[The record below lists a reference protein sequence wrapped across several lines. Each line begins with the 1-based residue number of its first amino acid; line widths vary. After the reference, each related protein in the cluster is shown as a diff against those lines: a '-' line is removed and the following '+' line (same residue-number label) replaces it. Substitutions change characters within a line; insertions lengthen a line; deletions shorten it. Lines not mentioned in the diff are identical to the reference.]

1 MISSA
6 ANNITNYLI
15 CKKVI
20 KDDDREIYQ
29 YGFEQVFSS
38 LLNIATML
46 LLGIILGKIYQSL
59 VLILSFMAL
68 RSYSGG
74 YHANTPLHCYLL
86 TVMSISAALSIMK
99 FITIDRFICLGLLVL
114 SSVVILLLS
123 PIGSKNKPLDE
134 IEKIIYRKKT
144 IIVWSVETCVSI
156 VFIILDITEIHIAI
170 TLAQVIISIAL
181 IFGKTKNYFEMR
193 KTNEKIK

>member
-15 CKKVI
+15 CEKVI

-38 LLNIATML
+38 LLNLATML

-144 IIVWSVETCVSI
+144 IIVWSVETCVAI

-181 IFGKTKNYFEMR
+181 IFGNLQCGNLWRNY
-193 KTNEKIK
+193 K

>member
-1 MISSA
+1 MHIILLSGQLIPLADIGLTIKIACNCQKAEKVLMISSA

-46 LLGIILGKIYQSL
+46 LLGIILGIIYQSL

-74 YHANTPLHCYLL
+74 YHAKTPLQCYLL
-86 TVMSISAALSIMK
+86 TVMSILAALSIMK

-134 IEKIIYRKKT
+134 IEK
-144 IIVWSVETCVSI
+144 
-156 VFIILDITEIHIAI
+156 
-170 TLAQVIISIAL
+170 VI
-181 IFGKTKNYFEMR
+181 
-193 KTNEKIK
+193 

>member
-74 YHANTPLHCYLL
+74 YHANTPLQCYLL

-123 PIGSKNKPLDE
+123 PIGTKNKPLDE

-144 IIVWSVETCVSI
+144 IIVWGVETCVAI

-181 IFGKTKNYFEMR
+181 IFGNLQCGNLWRNY
-193 KTNEKIK
+193 K

>member
-74 YHANTPLHCYLL
+74 YHANTLLQCYLL

-144 IIVWSVETCVSI
+144 IIVWSVETCVAI

-181 IFGKTKNYFEMR
+181 IFGNLQCGNLWRNY
-193 KTNEKIK
+193 K

>member
-1 MISSA
+1 MISSV

-29 YGFEQVFSS
+29 YGFEQVLSS

-74 YHANTPLHCYLL
+74 YHANTPLQCYLL

-144 IIVWSVETCVSI
+144 IIVWSVETCVAI

-181 IFGKTKNYFEMR
+181 IFGNLQCGNLWRNY
-193 KTNEKIK
+193 K

>member
-15 CKKVI
+15 CEKVI
-20 KDDDREIYQ
+20 KDDDCEIYQ

-86 TVMSISAALSIMK
+86 TVMSISAALLIMK

-123 PIGSKNKPLDE
+123 PIGSQNKPLDE

-144 IIVWSVETCVSI
+144 IIVWSVETCVAI

-181 IFGKTKNYFEMR
+181 IFGNLQCGNLWRNY
-193 KTNEKIK
+193 K

>member
-1 MISSA
+1 MISSV

-74 YHANTPLHCYLL
+74 YHANTPLQCYLL

-99 FITIDRFICLGLLVL
+99 FITIDRFICWGLLVL

-144 IIVWSVETCVSI
+144 IIVWSVETCVAI

-170 TLAQVIISIAL
+170 TLAQVIINIAL
-181 IFGKTKNYFEMR
+181 IFGNLQCGNLWRNY
-193 KTNEKIK
+193 K

>member
-15 CKKVI
+15 CEKVI

-123 PIGSKNKPLDE
+123 PIGSQNKPLDE

-144 IIVWSVETCVSI
+144 IIVWSVETCVAI

-181 IFGKTKNYFEMR
+181 IFGNLQCGNLWRNY
-193 KTNEKIK
+193 K

>member
-20 KDDDREIYQ
+20 KDNDREIYQ

-74 YHANTPLHCYLL
+74 YHANTPLQCYLL

-123 PIGSKNKPLDE
+123 PIGTKNKPLDE

-144 IIVWSVETCVSI
+144 IIVWSVETCVAI

-181 IFGKTKNYFEMR
+181 IFGNLQCGNLWRNY
-193 KTNEKIK
+193 K

>member
-74 YHANTPLHCYLL
+74 YHASTSLRCYIL

-99 FITIDRFICLGLLVL
+99 FIAVNRFICLGLLVL

-123 PIGSKNKPLDE
+123 PIGTKNKPLDE

-144 IIVWSVETCVSI
+144 IIVWSVETCASI

>member
-144 IIVWSVETCVSI
+144 IIVWSVETCAAL
-156 VFIILDITEIHIAI
+156 VFIVLNNTEIHIAI

-181 IFGKTKNYFEMR
+181 VFGN
-193 KTNEKIK
+193 IKCR

>member
-15 CKKVI
+15 CEKVI

-86 TVMSISAALSIMK
+86 TVMSISATLSIMK

-123 PIGSKNKPLDE
+123 PIGSQNKPLDE

-144 IIVWSVETCVSI
+144 IIVWSVETCVAI

-181 IFGKTKNYFEMR
+181 IFGNLQCGNLWRNY
-193 KTNEKIK
+193 K

>member
-114 SSVVILLLS
+114 SSVVILLFS

>member
-20 KDDDREIYQ
+20 KDNDREIYQ

-74 YHANTPLHCYLL
+74 YHANTPLQCYLL

-123 PIGSKNKPLDE
+123 PIGTKNKPLDE

-144 IIVWSVETCVSI
+144 IIVWSVETCVAI

-181 IFGKTKNYFEMR
+181 IFGNLQFGNLWRNY
-193 KTNEKIK
+193 K

>member
-114 SSVVILLLS
+114 SSLIIITLS
-123 PIGSKNKPLDE
+123 PIGTANKPLDE

-144 IIVWSVETCVSI
+144 IIVWSVETCVAI

-181 IFGKTKNYFEMR
+181 IFGNLQCGNLWRNY
-193 KTNEKIK
+193 K

>member
-144 IIVWSVETCVSI
+144 IIVWSVETCVAI

-181 IFGKTKNYFEMR
+181 IFGNLQCGNLWRNY
-193 KTNEKIK
+193 K

>member
-1 MISSA
+1 MISSV

-99 FITIDRFICLGLLVL
+99 FVTIDRFICLGLLIL

-144 IIVWSVETCVSI
+144 IIVWSVETCVAI

-181 IFGKTKNYFEMR
+181 IFGNLQCGNLWRNY
-193 KTNEKIK
+193 K

>member
-20 KDDDREIYQ
+20 KDDGREIYQ

-38 LLNIATML
+38 LINIATML
-46 LLGIILGKIYQSL
+46 LLGIILGIIYQSL

-74 YHANTPLHCYLL
+74 YHANTPLQCYLL

-123 PIGSKNKPLDE
+123 PIGTANKPLDE

-144 IIVWSVETCVSI
+144 IIVWSVETCVAI

-181 IFGKTKNYFEMR
+181 IFGNLQCGNLWRNY
-193 KTNEKIK
+193 K

>member
-15 CKKVI
+15 CEKVI

-123 PIGSKNKPLDE
+123 PIDSKNKPLDE

-144 IIVWSVETCVSI
+144 IIVWSVETCVAI

-181 IFGKTKNYFEMR
+181 IFGNLQCGNLWRNY
-193 KTNEKIK
+193 K

>member
-15 CKKVI
+15 CEKVI

-144 IIVWSVETCVSI
+144 IIVWSVETCVAI

-181 IFGKTKNYFEMR
+181 IFGNLQCGNLWRNY
-193 KTNEKIK
+193 K

>member
-29 YGFEQVFSS
+29 YGFEQVLSS

-74 YHANTPLHCYLL
+74 YHANTPLQCYLL

-144 IIVWSVETCVSI
+144 IIVWSVETCVAI

-181 IFGKTKNYFEMR
+181 IFGNLQCGNLWRNY
-193 KTNEKIK
+193 K

>member
-20 KDDDREIYQ
+20 KDDGREIYQ

-74 YHANTPLHCYLL
+74 YHANTPLQCYLL

-123 PIGSKNKPLDE
+123 PIGTANKPLDE

-144 IIVWSVETCVSI
+144 IIVWSVETCVAI

-181 IFGKTKNYFEMR
+181 IFGNLQCGNLWRNY
-193 KTNEKIK
+193 K

>member
-99 FITIDRFICLGLLVL
+99 FITIDRFICWGLLVL

-144 IIVWSVETCVSI
+144 IIVWSVETCVAI
-156 VFIILDITEIHIAI
+156 VFIILDITEIHISI
-170 TLAQVIISIAL
+170 TLAQVIINIAL
-181 IFGKTKNYFEMR
+181 IFGNLQCGNLWRNY
-193 KTNEKIK
+193 K

>member
-15 CKKVI
+15 CEKVI

-144 IIVWSVETCVSI
+144 IIVWSVETCVAI
-156 VFIILDITEIHIAI
+156 VFIILDITEIHIEI

-181 IFGKTKNYFEMR
+181 IFGNLQCGNLWRNY
-193 KTNEKIK
+193 K

>member
-46 LLGIILGKIYQSL
+46 LGIILGKIYQSL

-74 YHANTPLHCYLL
+74 YHANTPLQCYLL

-144 IIVWSVETCVSI
+144 IIVWSVEICVAI

-181 IFGKTKNYFEMR
+181 IFGNLQCGNLWRNY
-193 KTNEKIK
+193 K

>member
-1 MISSA
+1 MISSV

-86 TVMSISAALSIMK
+86 TVMSISATLSIMK
-99 FITIDRFICLGLLVL
+99 FITIDRFICWGLLVL

-144 IIVWSVETCVSI
+144 IIVWSVETCVAI

-170 TLAQVIISIAL
+170 TLAQVIINIAL
-181 IFGKTKNYFEMR
+181 IFGNLQCGNLWRNY
-193 KTNEKIK
+193 K

>member
-1 MISSA
+1 MISSD

-74 YHANTPLHCYLL
+74 YHANTPLQCYLL
-86 TVMSISAALSIMK
+86 TVMSISTALSIMK

-144 IIVWSVETCVSI
+144 IIVWSVETCVAI

-181 IFGKTKNYFEMR
+181 IFGNLQCGNLWRNY
-193 KTNEKIK
+193 K

>member
-1 MISSA
+1 MISSV

-29 YGFEQVFSS
+29 YGFEQVLSS

-114 SSVVILLLS
+114 SSLIIITLS
-123 PIGSKNKPLDE
+123 PIGTANKPLDE

-144 IIVWSVETCVSI
+144 IIVWSVETCVAI

-181 IFGKTKNYFEMR
+181 IFGNLQCGNLWRNY
-193 KTNEKIK
+193 K

>member
-74 YHANTPLHCYLL
+74 YHANTPLQCYLL
-86 TVMSISAALSIMK
+86 TVMSISATLSIMK
-99 FITIDRFICLGLLVL
+99 FITIDRFICWGLLVL

-144 IIVWSVETCVSI
+144 IIVWSVETCVAI

-170 TLAQVIISIAL
+170 TLAQVIINIAL
-181 IFGKTKNYFEMR
+181 IFGNLQCGNLWRNY
-193 KTNEKIK
+193 K

>member
-74 YHANTPLHCYLL
+74 YHANTPLQCYLL

-114 SSVVILLLS
+114 SSVVILLFS
-123 PIGSKNKPLDE
+123 PIGTKNKPLDE

-144 IIVWSVETCVSI
+144 IIVWSVETCVAI

-181 IFGKTKNYFEMR
+181 IFGNLQCGNLWRNY
-193 KTNEKIK
+193 K

>member
-74 YHANTPLHCYLL
+74 YHANTPLQCYLL

-123 PIGSKNKPLDE
+123 PIGTKNKPLDE

-144 IIVWSVETCVSI
+144 IIVWSVETCVAI

-181 IFGKTKNYFEMR
+181 IFGNLQCGNLWKNY
-193 KTNEKIK
+193 K

>member
-1 MISSA
+1 MISSD

-46 LLGIILGKIYQSL
+46 LLGLILGKIYQSL

-74 YHANTPLHCYLL
+74 YHANTPLQCYLL
-86 TVMSISAALSIMK
+86 TVMSISTALSIMK

-144 IIVWSVETCVSI
+144 IIVWSVETCVAI

-170 TLAQVIISIAL
+170 TLAQIIISIVL
-181 IFGKTKNYFEMR
+181 IFGNLQCGNLWRNY
-193 KTNEKIK
+193 K